1 MLSEKLKE
9 VRFDTIHG
17 AGDADILIAQP
28 AVSVSATR
36 DSVVIA
42 DDTDI
47 LNLLCHHGNNSNKK
61 LFFKPEPKRGVR
73 ARQGLPGHP
82 SYLFCTR
89 VKPLQTSP
97 VSTRA
102 AGMCN
107 IGLGIKSFHLV
118 TGEGKKTDSTLT
130 PEMTE
135 KTPALETLLRVIRG
149 KCMVDCNIA
158 QSAVTESTDL
168 TVHLPVE
175 GVVEV
180 LVSIHTSSDR
190 SR

>member
-1 MLSEKLKE
+1 MVTLRTDHPDIYFHFLNGLHVVRRTDEFWDGLS
-9 VRFDTIHG
+9 TN
-17 AGDADILIAQP
+17 LITEETLMR
-28 AVSVSATR
+28 SIKSTGGLSR
-36 DSVVIA
+36 
-42 DDTDI
+42 
-47 LNLLCHHGNNSNKK
+47 
-61 LFFKPEPKRGVR
+61 ERGIVE
-73 ARQGLPGHP
+73 
-82 SYLFCTR
+82 
-89 VKPLQTSP
+89 LQRL
-97 VSTRA
+97 V
-102 AGMCN
+102 CN

-118 TGEGKKTDSTLT
+118 TGDGKKTDSTLT

-135 KTPALETLLRVIRG
+135 KTPALETLLCVIRCNC
-149 KCMVDCNIA
+149 KVDCNIA